1 MRLPARHCAA
11 NATRHVQL
19 HQLTFEICGTWYR
32 YLLPEKELFNR
43 YKYDDKEITEKDIQR
58 SLLEHEPAGP
68 LSINSA

>member
-1 MRLPARHCAA
+1 MR
-11 NATRHVQL
+11 
-19 HQLTFEICGTWYR
+19 QLTSEWFGTGYR

-58 SLLEHEPAGP
+58 SLLEREPSGP